1 MKFCIKDT
9 VNFNPMII
17 KDKAKLK
24 KIIERAKRAGKSV
37 VIKKGVYD
45 IIHPGHIHAIRQMK
59 KMADIVIISI
69 MSDKQVKKLKGKMRP
84 INTQKQRG
92 QVVDGI
98 AGVDYSFLDKSGSGD
113 EYRKVINYLK
123 PTILVITKV
132 DPKKRWT
139 SDDQTWKIV
148 ETDDKMMPE
157 FSSTKII
164 NKIIAKAKNK
174 N

>member
-1 MKFCIKDT
+1 
-9 VNFNPMII
+9 
-17 KDKAKLK
+17 
-24 KIIERAKRAGKSV
+24 
-37 VIKKGVYD
+37 
-45 IIHPGHIHAIRQMK
+45 
-59 KMADIVIISI
+59 
-69 MSDKQVKKLKGKMRP
+69 MRP